1 MLFPILLQVGFV
13 FIGGQAGRLLDVQQI
28 KSQFPRIVSGF
39 AIGFLAG
46 GVVAIPLLRLPGGAN
61 GLLLIAAIAQVA
73 FVLLL
78 TTTANRFVEHL
89 GQVESAPRGVSRP
102 PLHQLL
108 SSRFV
113 VLLMAYQV
121 LSAAGTYMAEYILF
135 DRAVAQFGSA
145 DSLAQFLSRFTIAL
159 NAVNLVFLAL
169 LAGPLLRR
177 FGLRL
182 GIVANPAVV
191 MLLAAAM
198 LVSATRAGAGSL
210 VLFALVGV
218 RSDRRRRADRR
229 RHQGI
234 ARRDVPGAAVE
245 DRLAIQSMV
254 EGAGLPLAIGVTG
267 VVLFALRTAGASVAV
282 IIGVTVAVCVAWTVA
297 AILLYRN
304 YARALVEALGPRL
317 LRDAPVDAENA
328 ATAAFLHDLL
338 ASDDGRA
345 VRLALDLLP
354 SAGEESGQHAE
365 LALLADDPRP
375 DVRLRALVWLAEAGT
390 VRPAYASVGR
400 CESSSTIR
408 IRPRGRGAGGD
419 RARGRRAR
427 RRGGGS
433 ARNSGHHECAVAFSD
448 ASATRRC
455 LESPLRWRAGRAGVA
470 PGTRLVRAT
479 RLVRP
484 SRPPRASAHR

>member
-1 MLFPILLQVGFV
+1 M
-13 FIGGQAGRLLDVQQI
+13 D
-28 KSQFPRIVSGF
+28 SS
-39 AIGFLAG
+39 
-46 GVVAIPLLRLPGGAN
+46 
-61 GLLLIAAIAQVA
+61 IAAVAQVA

-135 DRAVAQFGSA
+135 DRAVARFGSA

-210 VLFALVGV
+210 VLFALVASARIADVALTDGV
-218 RSDRRRRADRR
+218 TRASLNTTFQVLR
-229 RHQGI
+229 
-234 ARRDVPGAAVE
+234 VE

-297 AILLYRN
+297 AILLYRD
-304 YARALVEALGPRL
+304 YARALVEALGVPAASRRPPR
-317 LRDAPVDAENA
+317 RRTPRQPSR
-328 ATAAFLHDLL
+328 LHDLL

-354 SAGEESGQHAE
+354 SPGKSRASTPSW
-365 LALLADDPRP
+365 LCSRTTRDPTYAYTRSYGSP
-375 DVRLRALVWLAEAGT
+375 KRGT

-408 IRPRGRGAGGD
+408 IRPRGPR
-419 RARGRRAR
+419 
-427 RRGGGS
+427 
-433 ARNSGHHECAVAFSD
+433 
-448 ASATRRC
+448 
-455 LESPLRWRAGRAGVA
+455 RWRRSGPRT
-470 PGTRLVRAT
+470 PSSSTRWWQRSKL
-479 RLVRP
+479 
-484 SRPPRASAHR
+484 RPP